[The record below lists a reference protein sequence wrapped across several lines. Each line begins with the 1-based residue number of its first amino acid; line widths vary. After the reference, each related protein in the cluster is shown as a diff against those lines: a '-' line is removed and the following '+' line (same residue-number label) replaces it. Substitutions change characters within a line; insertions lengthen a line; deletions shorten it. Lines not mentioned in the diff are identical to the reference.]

1 MSKLTRDDT
10 GKVCHFGKH
19 GASQVI
25 AVTTSTQQSAAFG
38 AQTTIVRI
46 ANSSTAHVHY
56 AIGTNPTANL
66 TTCPML
72 TNNEIEY
79 VEVSP
84 GDKIAVIASAGTT
97 FSVTEIV

>member
-19 GASQVI
+19 GTSQVI
-25 AVTTSTQQSAAFG
+25 SVTTSSQQSAAFG

-46 ANSSTAHVHY
+46 ANASSAHVHY
-56 AIGTNPTANL
+56 LVGTNPTATL

-72 TNNEIEY
+72 SVNQVEY
-79 VEVSP
+79 IEVSG

>member
-25 AVTTSTQQSAAFG
+25 TVTTSTQQSAAFG
-38 AQTTIVRI
+38 AQTTIIRI

-56 AIGTNPTANL
+56 AVGANPTANL

-72 TNNEIEY
+72 VVNEIEY
-79 VEVSP
+79 IEVSP
-84 GDKIAVIASAGTT
+84 GDKIAVIAGLATI